1 MSLVDIH
8 EGIARQFEPTG
19 LRCSPFMPNTIV
31 PPAFFLFMRDQKP
44 STMRRG
50 WFELLF
56 NGFLFVSSA
65 TDRAGQELLFRF
77 LSATGSESVWETFG
91 NNNDLDMSD
100 GTSATLDNYRSLSIE
115 ELAAYPY
122 YGGVLEI
129 RVTTPGV

>member
-1 MSLVDIH
+1 
-8 EGIARQFEPTG
+8 
-19 LRCSPFMPNTIV
+19 
-31 PPAFFLFMRDQKP
+31 
-44 STMRRG
+44 
-50 WFELLF
+50 
-56 NGFLFVSSA
+56 
-65 TDRAGQELLFRF
+65 
-77 LSATGSESVWETFG
+77 VWETFG